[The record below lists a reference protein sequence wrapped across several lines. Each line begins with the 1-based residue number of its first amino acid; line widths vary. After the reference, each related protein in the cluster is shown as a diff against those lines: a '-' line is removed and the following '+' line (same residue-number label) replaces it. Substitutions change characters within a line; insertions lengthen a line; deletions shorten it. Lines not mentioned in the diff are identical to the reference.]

1 MKKNKKDSFLLYSE
15 HSDLINELSD
25 EQAGELFK
33 KLFSYVATGKEPSLD
48 GMQKMAFISIRQDLD
63 RNAIK
68 YEETVKQ
75 RRIAGKKGGEQRAI
89 NMKKNA
95 FLANADFGTKFVPN
109 QADNVNV
116 NDNENENEN
125 VLSSSPKREKI
136 SKEDREILENYIKR
150 KKLATKSIKAYA
162 SKLISNGDYKGILE
176 EERKRYELKAKE
188 SIPRAERIKQELESI
203 HDKRSCARVLA
214 PYYLRGCPPDEFT
227 EVMEKYDLD
236 TYDKIEA
243 YGRELSQN
251 SV

>member
-1 MKKNKKDSFLLYSE
+1 MKKKNKKDSFLLYSE

-33 KLFSYVATGKEPSLD
+33 KLFSYVATGKEPSLS
-48 GMQKMAFISIRQDLD
+48 GMQRMAFISIRQDLD

-75 RRIAGKKGGEQRAI
+75 RRIAGKKGGEQRVI
-89 NMKKNA
+89 NMRKKA
-95 FLANADFGTKFVPN
+95 SEANAYFAKNFIPN
-109 QADNVNV
+109 QADNVNDNV
-116 NDNENENEN
+116 NVNEN
-125 VLSSSPKREKI
+125 VLSYSPKREEI
-136 SKEDREILENYIKR
+136 TKEEREILENYIKR

-162 SKLISNGDYKGILE
+162 SKLISNGDYKEILE
-176 EERKRYELKAKE
+176 EERKRCELKAKK
-188 SIPRAERIKQELESI
+188 SIPRDEKIKLELESI

-214 PYYLRGCPPDEFT
+214 PYYMQGYPPDEFI

-243 YGRELSQN
+243 YGRELKECSG
-251 SV
+251 